1 MGDGDEDLAGHRF
14 DLSLLLALMRFLPW
28 GGRGR
33 KGPLRVGAWGRLQA
47 SAERVAAEG
56 KGEER
61 TEPTK
66 RQRRSPQSPGLF
78 SWQTTRTLER
88 QVPGAA
94 APHPHWPA
102 RGCCYADEPMA
113 GEGCRAPP
121 LWAGAR
127 ARDAAGAAPV
137 RGSAPRAGRAGAGL
151 WAAHLSD
158 SFLLS
163 PLPAPCW
170 LCTACRDRPGRAGC
184 SILFI
189 FPSWCM
195 CVFYILITLST
206 R

>member
-78 SWQTTRTLER
+78 SWQTTRTSER
-88 QVPGAA
+88 QVPGTA

-121 LWAGAR
+121 LWAPGTRRGRRRCAARLPGRGAPGPGCGRLTCRTRSSSRRCPRPAGFAPPAGIGPDAR
-127 ARDAAGAAPV
+127 AVLFYLFFLPGACV
-137 RGSAPRAGRAGAGL
+137 
-151 WAAHLSD
+151 
-158 SFLLS
+158 
-163 PLPAPCW
+163 C
-170 LCTACRDRPGRAGC
+170 
-184 SILFI
+184 FI
-189 FPSWCM
+189 F
-195 CVFYILITLST
+195 
-206 R
+206 